1 MEQDLLLDEV
11 IGYVKKL
18 CGNDYKVIVE
28 TIEIENGLGYTG
40 IIIKNNDEDLALAIN
55 WDVFSERY
63 GDTLSAEELAESIY
77 LQGTEPPD
85 PMLDRISD
93 YKDYEQAKGY
103 ITFRLVNYEW
113 NRNLLEKIPH
123 EKICDLAVIFYILN
137 ASVAGEM
144 MITVSNT
151 MLKDWGISME
161 ELKEQAFRNCITLLP
176 PCFISLDE
184 LIFGVGKRD
193 MEVFP
198 DRLPEQNGV
207 PFYCLSNKNRTNGAA
222 AILYPGILEKVADLL
237 KSDLVILPSSRHE
250 VLICPLGIKDL
261 KKLRQVVQSVN
272 IEAVNG
278 EDVLSDNVYVFHRE
292 TAKLE
297 AA

>member
-1 MEQDLLLDEV
+1 MDKSFLLDEV
-11 IGYVKKL
+11 VRCVRNL
-18 CGNDYKVIVE
+18 CGKDFEVAVQNVE
-28 TIEIENGLGYTG
+28 KENGTGYIG
-40 IIIKNNDEDLALAIN
+40 IIIRKQGESAAPVMN
-55 WDVFSERY
+55 WDLWFHQY
-63 GDTLSAEELAESIY
+63 GDSLSAKEIAERIVLDVSEHSVPY
-77 LQGTEPPD
+77 LLGTLNF
-85 PMLDRISD
+85 M
-93 YKDYEQAKGY
+93 DYEKVKGN
-103 ITFRLVNYEW
+103 IVFRLVNYEW

-123 EKICDLAVIFYILN
+123 EKICDLAIIFYILN

-151 MLKDWGISME
+151 MQKDWGISME
-161 ELKEQAFRNCITLLP
+161 ELKKQAFRNCITLLP

-193 MEVFP
+193 IEVFP

-207 PFYCLSNKNRTNGAA
+207 PFYCLSNKSRTNGAA
-222 AILYPGILEKVADLL
+222 AMLYPGILEKVADLL

-261 KKLRQVVQSVN
+261 KELRQVVQSVN

-292 TAKLE
+292 NGKLE